1 MKVQQPTTR
10 SAADLALQAAKA
22 PKPET
27 QPTQAAPA
35 KTHGGSGTGPAATVN
50 LSSRSRELHSAMAA
64 TQAAPDVRADKVA
77 DVRRRLD
84 NGTYSVD
91 PTRIARGILNAS
103 A

>member
-1 MKVQQPTTR
+1 MKVDKPTTR

-22 PKPET
+22 AKPET
-27 QPTQAAPA
+27 RPTQAAPA
-35 KTHGGSGTGPAATVN
+35 KAQGGSGTGPAATVS
-50 LSSRSRELHSAMAA
+50 LSSRSRELHLAMAA

-84 NGTYSVD
+84 NGTYTVD
-91 PTRIARGILNAS
+91 PTRIARGILNTS

>member
-35 KTHGGSGTGPAATVN
+35 KAQGGQGTGPAATVT
-50 LSSRSRELHSAMAA
+50 LSSRSRELHSALA
-64 TQAAPDVRADKVA
+64 TANASPDVRADKVA
-77 DVRRRLD
+77 DVRNRLQ
-84 NGTYSVD
+84 NGTYVVD
-91 PTRIARGILNAS
+91 PTRIARGILNTS

>member
-27 QPTQAAPA
+27 QPSAAAPA
-35 KTHGGSGTGPAATVN
+35 KTQGAGGTGPAATVQ

-64 TQAAPDVRADKVA
+64 VQAAPDVRADKVA

-91 PTRIARGILNAS
+91 PTRIARGILNTS